1 MGEVRIDIEVTNEWD
16 ALRLK
21 NGQLDA
27 TEVRKATVDALVDTG
42 AVMLLM
48 PQDLI
53 DTLGIERTDRAIVTL
68 ANDERIELEVAG
80 PLEVVAAGRRWVTD
94 CLVGPP
100 QCEPLVGQLLLKRL
114 DLIVDPLKQTIH
126 PRPESPYLPSLKMK

>member
-1 MGEVRIDIEVTNEWD
+1 MGEVRVDVELTNEWD
-16 ALRLK
+16 ALRLR
-21 NGQLDA
+21 NGQIPA
-27 TEVRKATVDALVDTG
+27 TEVRRTTVSALVDTG

-53 DTLGIERTDRAIVTL
+53 DALGIERTDRAIVTL
-68 ANDERIELEVAG
+68 ANDERIELDVAG
-80 PLEVVAAGRRWVTD
+80 PLGIVAAGRRWVTD

-100 QCEPLVGQLLLKRL
+100 QCEPLVGQLLLERL
-114 DLIVDPLKQTIH
+114 DLIIDPLKRTIH

>member
-1 MGEVRIDIEVTNEWD
+1 MGEVRIDVELTNEWD

-21 NGQLDA
+21 NGQLPA
-27 TEVRKATVDALVDTG
+27 EEVRKTTVSALVNTG

-53 DTLGIERTDRAIVTL
+53 DTLGIDRTDRAIVTL
-68 ANDERIELEVAG
+68 ANDERIELDVAG
-80 PLEVVAAGRRWVTD
+80 PIEVVAAGRRWVTD

-100 QCEPLVGQLLLKRL
+100 QCERLVGQLLLERL
-114 DLIVDPLKQTIH
+114 DLIVDPLKQTVH